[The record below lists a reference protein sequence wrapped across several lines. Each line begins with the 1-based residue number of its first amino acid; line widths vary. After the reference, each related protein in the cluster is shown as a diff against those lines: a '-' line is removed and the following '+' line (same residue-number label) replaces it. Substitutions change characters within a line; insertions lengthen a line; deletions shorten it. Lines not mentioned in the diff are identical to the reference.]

1 MNLTLLT
8 TLWLLQAATPAA
20 ADGAAAAAPAPAP
33 RAASASQADAAT
45 ATAASVATTPSPPAA
60 NPTPP
65 QKVDAPGIEGVPVRV
80 ERRQLV
86 KARKTLLGV
95 AGAYYARGDYFITP
109 GLQATWSHYLDER
122 NGVEAR
128 AGFFM
133 PFLTPAAQQVFTDL
147 GFIPDVPRALGGV
160 QFGYRRSLGYGKVL
174 LFGTA
179 ESLVHF
185 DLQLALHVGGVF
197 TDRGFGPSLSAAPA
211 LLARI
216 GPSWTL
222 QADVAIVASL
232 EAAEFPVVFGVVPLV
247 AVGYAF

>member
-8 TLWLLQAATPAA
+8 TLWLLQAATPPP
-20 ADGAAAAAPAPAP
+20 ADGATAASRPVAAA
-33 RAASASQADAAT
+33 QADAAT
-45 ATAASVATTPSPPAA
+45 ATGASAATTPAPAA
-60 NPTPP
+60 KPAPP
-65 QKVDAPGIEGVPVRV
+65 QKVDAPGIDGRPVRV

-86 KARKTLLGV
+86 KARKSILGV

-122 NGVEAR
+122 NGIEAR
-128 AGFFM
+128 AGFFV

-147 GFIPDVPRALGGV
+147 GFVPDVPRALGGV
-160 QFGYRRSLGYGKVL
+160 QFGYRRSLGYGKMLV
-174 LFGTA
+174 FGTA
-179 ESLVHF
+179 DSLVHF

-197 TDRGFGPSLSAAPA
+197 TDRGFGPSLSAGPA

-216 GPSWTL
+216 GPNWTL
-222 QADVAIVASL
+222 QADVAIAASL